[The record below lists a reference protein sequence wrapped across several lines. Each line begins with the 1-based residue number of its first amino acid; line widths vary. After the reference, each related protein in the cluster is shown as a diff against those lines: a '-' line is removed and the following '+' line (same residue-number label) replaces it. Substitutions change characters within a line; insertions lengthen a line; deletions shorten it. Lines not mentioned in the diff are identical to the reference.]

1 MRIVVTAL
9 FLFMLTTP
17 ALAQAPDG
25 AAVYQREC
33 AACHANPTGD
43 SRAPTREALRQF
55 FPDAIVTVLTAG
67 AMRAQGE
74 KLSEAERRAV
84 AEFLTDKT
92 TAPGPTVIT
101 EGRCTTSPPM
111 SDPTKGPSWNGWG
124 NGVGNTRYQPVD
136 LGGLTGAAVS
146 KLTLK
151 WAFGLPDVLAARGQP
166 TVAGGRLFTS
176 TDKGDVF
183 ALDAKTGCLYWT
195 FRAQAGVRTAITV
208 GPYKT
213 SSGTSGYAAV
223 LRRRTRQRVC
233 SRCHDGTA
241 TLDPQDRRSPGC
253 HDDRGAHAARRPLV
267 RPDGRHRGGGTRRTA
282 RL

>member
-9 FLFMLTTP
+9 FLLTFTTS

-33 AACHANPTGD
+33 AACHTNPTGD
-43 SRAPTREALRQF
+43 SRAPSRETLRQF

-92 TAPGPTVIT
+92 TAPAPTVMT
-101 EGRCTTSPPM
+101 QGRCTTSPPM
-111 SDPTKGPSWNGWG
+111 SDPTKGPAWNGWG
-124 NGVGNTRYQPVD
+124 NGANNTRFQAADVA
-136 LGGLTGAAVS
+136 GLTGAAVP
-146 KLTLK
+146 KLTFK

-176 TDKGDVF
+176 TECAHGDHRRT
-183 ALDAKTGCLYWT
+183 LSDAVW
-195 FRAQAGVRTAITV
+195 RHRVR
-208 GPYKT
+208 G
-213 SSGTSGYAAV
+213 V
-223 LRRRTRQRVC
+223 LRRRSRQRVC
-233 SRCHDGTA
+233 G
-241 TLDPQDRRSPGC
+241 
-253 HDDRGAHAARRPLV
+253 
-267 RPDGRHRGGGTRRTA
+267 
-282 RL
+282 

>member
-1 MRIVVTAL
+1 
-9 FLFMLTTP
+9 
-17 ALAQAPDG
+17 
-25 AAVYQREC
+25 
-33 AACHANPTGD
+33 
-43 SRAPTREALRQF
+43 ALRQF

-92 TAPGPTVIT
+92 TAPAPTVIT

-111 SDPTKGPSWNGWG
+111 SDPTKAPLWKGWGNGVGNTRYQPGERGRTAGRCTRSPPMSAPTKAPLWNGWG
-124 NGVGNTRYQPVD
+124 NGVGNTRYQPAD

-213 SSGTSGYAAV
+213 SSGTSG
-223 LRRRTRQRVC
+223 
-233 SRCHDGTA
+233 DG
-241 TLDPQDRRSPGC
+241 
-253 HDDRGAHAARRPLV
+253 
-267 RPDGRHRGGGTRRTA
+267 
-282 RL
+282 